1 MGDRM
6 KVNSANKRSGS
17 GKNNFISV
25 MDPEIPGIRPYF
37 EVDEEG
43 LQTIAGLLASG
54 QITNN
59 GRHVQEFEKSLA
71 NYLGVK
77 ETVAV
82 SSGSDALLLALKAL
96 SLPCGQVILPAYTY
110 IATLNAV
117 VQAGLEPVFCEIEG
131 DSFTLD
137 VKHLA
142 ELLAQQTAVR
152 CVLPV
157 NVFGVPADL
166 LAIRKLCDRAGA
178 KLLYDNAHGFGT
190 EVAGLR
196 ISQQPDVQVFSFH
209 ATKTLPAVEGG
220 LIVSDNPEV
229 IALTKRLRCH
239 GLAPVAADARPGFN
253 AKMDEIRAVIGRNSL
268 RHFPETLARRRAYG
282 HRLMEC
288 FDRFP
293 GVYKVQV
300 IPENVN
306 TNFQNL
312 GVCCPRATHLGL
324 AAVLAL
330 FKSRGVGVR
339 SYFDPPLYRFSGFAP
354 DAALPVT
361 ELVWQTLISFPIHS
375 RMTEAVLLRIEQAVA
390 EVAEE
395 LCSLP

>member
-1 MGDRM
+1 
-6 KVNSANKRSGS
+6 
-17 GKNNFISV
+17 

-59 GRHVQEFEKSLA
+59 GRQVQAFEKSLA
-71 NYLGVK
+71 NYLGVE

-82 SSGSDALLLALKAL
+82 SSGSDGLLLAFQAL
-96 SLPCGQVILPAYTY
+96 SLPRGRVILPAYTY

-131 DSFTLD
+131 GSFTLD

-166 LAIRKLCDRAGA
+166 PAIRKLCDRAGA
-178 KLLYDNAHGFGT
+178 KLVYDNAHGFGT

-196 ISQQPDVQVFSFH
+196 IPEEPDVQVFSFH

-220 LIVSDNPEV
+220 LIVSDNPDLL
-229 IALTKRLRCH
+229 ALTRRLRCH
-239 GLAPVAADARPGFN
+239 GLAPVAAEARPGFN

-268 RHFPETLARRRAYG
+268 QHFPETLARRRAYG
-282 HRLMEC
+282 HRLRKC
-288 FDRFP
+288 FERFP
-293 GVYKVQV
+293 GVYQAQV
-300 IPENVN
+300 IPENVS

-330 FKSRGVGVR
+330 FQSRGVGVR
-339 SYFDPPLYRFSGFAP
+339 SYFDPPLYRFTGFAP
-354 DAALPVT
+354 GAALPVT
-361 ELVWQTLISFPIHS
+361 ERVWQTLISFPIHS
-375 RMTEAVLLRIEQAVA
+375 RMTEAVLLRLEQAVA
-390 EVAEE
+390 EVAEK

>member
-1 MGDRM
+1 
-6 KVNSANKRSGS
+6 
-17 GKNNFISV
+17 
-25 MDPEIPGIRPYF
+25 MDPDIPGIRPYF

-71 NYLGVK
+71 DYLGVK

-96 SLPCGQVILPAYTY
+96 SLPSGRVILPAYTY

-117 VQAGLEPVFCEIEG
+117 VQAGFEPVFCEIEG
-131 DSFTLD
+131 GSFTLD
-137 VKHLA
+137 VGHLA

-166 LAIRKLCDRAGA
+166 LAIRELCDRAGA

-190 EVAGLR
+190 EASGLR
-196 ISQQPDVQVFSFH
+196 IPREPDVQAFSFH

-220 LIVSDNPEV
+220 LIVSDNPDI
-229 IALTKRLRCH
+229 IALTSRLRCH

-282 HRLMEC
+282 HRLVEC
-288 FDRFP
+288 FHRFP

-312 GVCCPRATHLGL
+312 GVCCTRAADLGL

-339 SYFDPPLYRFSGFAP
+339 SYFDPPLYRFSGFGP
-354 DAALPVT
+354 HAALPVT
-361 ELVWQTLISFPIHS
+361 ESVWQTLISFPIHS
-375 RMTEAVLLRIEQAVA
+375 RMTEAVLSRIERAVA
-390 EVAEE
+390 EVAEK